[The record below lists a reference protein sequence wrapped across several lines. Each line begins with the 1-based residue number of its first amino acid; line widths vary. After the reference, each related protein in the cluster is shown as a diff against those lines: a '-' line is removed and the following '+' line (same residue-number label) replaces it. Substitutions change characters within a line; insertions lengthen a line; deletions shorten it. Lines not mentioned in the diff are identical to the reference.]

1 LPRLK
6 IVLAKARFKSPSILM
21 GFFIF

>member
-6 IVLAKARFKSPSILM
+6 LFPAKAGDEKPVSNDGL
-21 GFFIF
+21 FF

>member
-6 IVLAKARFKSPSILM
+6 IVLAKAGDEKPVRNDGL
-21 GFFIF
+21 FFV